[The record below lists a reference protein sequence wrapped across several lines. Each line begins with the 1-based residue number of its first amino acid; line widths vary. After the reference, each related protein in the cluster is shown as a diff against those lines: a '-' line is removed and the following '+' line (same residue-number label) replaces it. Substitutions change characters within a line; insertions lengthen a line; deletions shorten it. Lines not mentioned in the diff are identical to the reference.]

1 MNDPYIVGGFIG
13 FLLAFLLLE
22 TIDVIKGF
30 IKDYKEGNLKDWF
43 Y

>member
-1 MNDPYIVGGFIG
+1 MNNPYIVGGILG

-30 IKDYKEGNLKDWF
+30 IKDYKTGNLDWLK
-43 Y
+43 